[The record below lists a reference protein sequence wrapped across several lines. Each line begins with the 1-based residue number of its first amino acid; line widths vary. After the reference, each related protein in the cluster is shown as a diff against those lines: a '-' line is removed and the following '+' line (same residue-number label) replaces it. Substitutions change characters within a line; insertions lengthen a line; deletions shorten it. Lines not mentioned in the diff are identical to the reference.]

1 MSLKRGGRGRR
12 AQWHCLSQ
20 RESLAQ
26 SKEKR
31 SLSLFK
37 RKALRADDGLKK
49 RHQKIGHLQ

>member
-37 RKALRADDGLKK
+37 RKALRADDELKK
-49 RHQKIGHLQ
+49 RHQKIGHL